1 MTDIQQTIR
10 RGVGRVAFL
19 AKLDEFRRL
28 IEAGWSITLIYED
41 RGISTGLSYSQFA
54 RYIGKYV
61 RTPPTRN
68 RSTEQPNTQP
78 AMEETSSEPLPPPL
92 SPSAS
97 PNTNPE
103 RPPARAGSASK
114 NRAIFFH
121 DPNSGNNLDDLM

>member
-1 MTDIQQTIR
+1 MTDIHQTIR

-19 AKLDEFRRL
+19 AKLDNFRRL
-28 IEAGWSITLIYED
+28 IEAGWPITLIYED
-41 RGISTGLSYSQFA
+41 HGISTGLSYSQFA

-78 AMEETSSEPLPPPL
+78 AIEETSSEPLPQPL
-92 SPSAS
+92 SPS
-97 PNTNPE
+97 PNTSPE

-114 NRAIFFH
+114 NRVIFFH
-121 DPNSGNNLDDLM
+121 DPNSGNNRDDLM

>member
-28 IEAGWSITLIYED
+28 IEAGWSIALIYED

-68 RSTEQPNTQP
+68 RSTKQPNTQP
-78 AMEETSSEPLPPPL
+78 AMEEMSSEPIPPSL
-92 SPSAS
+92 SPR

-103 RPPARAGSASK
+103 RPPARAGSTPK

-121 DPNSGNNLDDLM
+121 DPNSGNNRDDLM

>member
-19 AKLDEFRRL
+19 AKLDEFKRL

-78 AMEETSSEPLPPPL
+78 AIEETSSEPLPPLL
-92 SPSAS
+92 SPS
-97 PNTNPE
+97 PNTSPE
-103 RPPARAGSASK
+103 RPPARTGNASK

-121 DPNSGNNLDDLM
+121 DPNSGNNRDDLM

>member
-78 AMEETSSEPLPPPL
+78 AMEETSSEPLPSPL
-92 SPSAS
+92 SPS

-121 DPNSGNNLDDLM
+121 DPNSGNNRDDLI